1 MTRLLGL
8 AKQASNKRLTRRSR
22 IVLSDSAGEAH
33 GDASFR
39 ANAVVAVGADD
50 PRGFTT
56 L

>member
-1 MTRLLGL
+1 VKLQQLWDAT
-8 AKQASNKRLTRRSR
+8 
-22 IVLSDSAGEAH
+22 EAH